1 MRINK
6 YLAECGV
13 ASRRNCDKLILEGLV
28 TINGK
33 VCSLGAE
40 VDENSDVVM
49 VDGKKIN
56 SVKKYSYYMMNKP
69 KGYVC
74 TVKDDK
80 DRKTVMDL
88 LPPSV
93 GRIFPI
99 GRLDYDSE
107 GLLLFTNDGD
117 LCNRLLHPS
126 NEIPKTYLVK
136 IEGFLED
143 ASLDKLRK
151 GVIIDGVKTKKC
163 NIRIVDETKTFTK
176 YHVTVT
182 EGRNREIRK
191 MFLTQGK
198 EVKFLKRIK
207 IGDLRLGS
215 LNRGDVRKLTN
226 EEVDYLKNV

>member
-6 YLAECGV
+6 FLALSGV
-13 ASRRNCDKLILEGLV
+13 ASRRACDKLILDGLV
-28 TINGK
+28 TVNGK
-33 VCSLGAE
+33 VCSLGTDIDE
-40 VDENSDVVM
+40 VNDTVC

-56 SVKKYSYYMMNKP
+56 QKKKYTYYMMNKP

-88 LPPSV
+88 LPDNV
-93 GRIFPI
+93 GRLFPV

-107 GLLLFTNDGD
+107 GLLIFTDDGD

-126 NEIPKTYLVK
+126 SEIPKTYLVR
-136 IEGFLED
+136 IEGDLPNE
-143 ASLDKLRK
+143 SIDKLKR
-151 GVIIDGVKTKKC
+151 GVYIDGVKTKKC
-163 NIRIVDETKTFTK
+163 NIKIVDQTKTFTK

-191 MFLTQGK
+191 MFLTVGK

-207 IGDLRLGS
+207 IGDLGLGG
-215 LNRGDVRKLTN
+215 LDRGACRKLTP
-226 EEVDYLKNV
+226 EEVDYLKRV

>member
-6 YLAECGV
+6 FLAECGV
-13 ASRRNCDKLILEGLV
+13 ASRRNCDKLISEGLV
-28 TINGK
+28 TVNGK
-33 VCSLGAE
+33 VCSLGQE
-40 VDENSDVVM
+40 INESEDVVV

-56 SVKKYSYYMMNKP
+56 RVKKFSYYIMNKP

-80 DRKTVMDL
+80 GRKTVMDL

-93 GRIFPI
+93 DRVFPV

-107 GLLLFTNDGD
+107 GLLILTNDGD
-117 LCNRLLHPS
+117 FCNRLIHPS
-126 NEIPKTYLVK
+126 SEIPKTYLVK
-136 IEGFLED
+136 IEGSLED
-143 ASLDKLRK
+143 AQLAKLSK
-151 GVIIDGVKTKKC
+151 GVVIDGVKTKKC
-163 NIRIVDETKTFTK
+163 TIKIVDETKAFTK

-191 MFLTQGK
+191 MFLTVGK

-207 IGDLRLGS
+207 IGDLTMGS
-215 LNRGDVRKLTN
+215 LDRGAVRKLTQD
-226 EEVDYLKNV
+226 EIEYLKNL

>member
-40 VDENSDVVM
+40 VDENSDVVL
-49 VDGKKIN
+49 VDGKRIN

-93 GRIFPI
+93 GRVFPV

-117 LCNRLLHPS
+117 FCNRLLHPS

-136 IEGFLED
+136 IEGFLEES
-143 ASLDKLRK
+143 SLDKLRK
-151 GVIIDGVKTKKC
+151 GVVIDGVKTKKC
-163 NIRIVDETKTFTK
+163 TIRIVDETKTFTK

-215 LNRGDVRKLTN
+215 LNRGDVRKLTT
-226 EEVDYLKNV
+226 EEVEYLKNV

>member
-40 VDENSDVVM
+40 VDENSDVVL
-49 VDGKKIN
+49 VDGKRIN

-93 GRIFPI
+93 GRIFPV

-136 IEGFLED
+136 IEGSLEES
-143 ASLDKLRK
+143 SLDKLRK

-163 NIRIVDETKTFTK
+163 TIRIVDETKTFTK

-215 LNRGDVRKLTN
+215 LNRGDVRKLTT
-226 EEVDYLKNV
+226 EEVEYLKNV

>member
-28 TINGK
+28 TVNGK
-33 VCSLGAE
+33 VCSLGE
-40 VDENSDVVM
+40 EIDENSDVVM

-93 GRIFPI
+93 GRIFPV

-107 GLLLFTNDGD
+107 GLLIFTNDGD

-215 LNRGDVRKLTN
+215 LNRGDVRKLTT

>member
-6 YLAECGV
+6 FLAECGV
-13 ASRRNCDKLILEGLV
+13 ASRRNCDKLIAEGLV
-28 TINGK
+28 TINGV

-40 VDENSDVVM
+40 VDENTDVVA

-56 SVKKYSYYMMNKP
+56 SVKKFSYYMMNKP
-69 KGYVC
+69 KGYVT
-74 TVKDDK
+74 TVKDEK

-93 GRIFPI
+93 GRVFPV

-117 LCNRLLHPS
+117 LCNRLIHPS

-136 IEGFLED
+136 IEGSLED
-143 ASLDKLRK
+143 SAIEKLKK

-163 NIRIVDETKTFTK
+163 NIKIVEENKSFTK
-176 YHVTVT
+176 YHVIVT

-191 MFLTQGK
+191 LFLSAGK

-207 IGDLRLGS
+207 IGDLGMSGLK
-215 LNRGDVRKLTN
+215 RGDVRKLTS
-226 EEVDYLKNV
+226 EEVEYLKRV

>member
-6 YLAECGV
+6 FLAESGV
-13 ASRRNCDKLILEGLV
+13 ASRRNCDKLIKDGLV
-28 TINGK
+28 TVNGK
-33 VCSLGAE
+33 VCALGTEIDE
-40 VDENSDVVM
+40 VNDSIL

-56 SVKKYSYYMMNKP
+56 NLKKYSYYMMNKP

-88 LPPSV
+88 LPSSV
-93 GRIFPI
+93 GRVFPV

-136 IEGFLED
+136 IEGNLED
-143 ASLDKLRK
+143 GAIERLKK
-151 GVIIDGVKTKKC
+151 GVVIDGVKTKKC
-163 NIRIVDETKTFTK
+163 NIKVVEETKTFTK

-191 MFLTQGK
+191 LFLSAGK

-207 IGDLRLGS
+207 IGELGLS
-215 LNRGDVRKLTN
+215 GLSRGDVRKLTA
-226 EEVDYLKNV
+226 EEVEYLKKV